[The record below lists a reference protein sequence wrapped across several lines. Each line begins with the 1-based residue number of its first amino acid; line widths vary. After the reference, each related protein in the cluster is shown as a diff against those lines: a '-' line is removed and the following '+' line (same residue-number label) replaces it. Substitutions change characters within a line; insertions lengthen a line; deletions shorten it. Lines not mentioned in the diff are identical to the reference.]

1 MEVPKDQIATL
12 LEHGLYNSA
21 QMLGCFLVSSPA
33 VNAESAPH
41 LKTESL
47 VLLGDSFFREREY
60 RRAIHTYKQALQ
72 CYKMIPKQNMT
83 SSRSSLSSNRSS
95 SPNSCNG
102 SVINENEVKFKIA
115 SCHSFLNENKAAL
128 VEMEGIPS
136 KARNL
141 PMNLLLGRLYR
152 ISRHSRAAVAIYKEC
167 LSFNLFVATA
177 LYIDLQP
184 SGIMSTIILMS
195 ELIAFALFKHTFVI
209 HCPYVLEAI
218 TALAELGSTAK
229 DIISLIPQTLNRSGR
244 APFDHTDSSRWLQRY
259 VEAQCCMASNDYKGG
274 LELFADLLQR
284 FPNNIHIILEMAKVE
299 AIIGKNEEAIMN
311 FEKARSIDPY
321 IVTYMDE
328 YAMLLKLKSDYPK
341 LNKLVHDLLNIDP
354 ARPEV
359 FVALSVLWERKDEK
373 KALQY
378 AEQSV
383 RIDER
388 HIPGY
393 IMKGNLL
400 LTMKRAEAAV
410 PAFRAAQELR
420 PDIRSY
426 QGLVHTY
433 LALSK
438 IKEALYAS
446 REAMKAMPQSAKA
459 LKLVGDVHASN
470 SSGREKAKKF
480 YESAL
485 RLEPGYL
492 GAALALAELHVIEGR
507 NGDAVSLLE
516 RYLKDWA
523 DDSLHVKLAQVF
535 AATNMLQ
542 EALSH
547 YQAALR
553 LNPQNEAAKRG
564 LERLEKQ
571 MKGVDPDAPEED
583 EDNDVEDADG
593 DQDETELLRVGA
605 LQSGLKFGLTAARVH
620 IRKTKHFT
628 LLHLVV
634 KP

>member
-1 MEVPKDQIATL
+1 
-12 LEHGLYNSA
+12 
-21 QMLGCFLVSSPA
+21 
-33 VNAESAPH
+33 
-41 LKTESL
+41 
-47 VLLGDSFFREREY
+47 
-60 RRAIHTYKQALQ
+60 
-72 CYKMIPKQNMT
+72 
-83 SSRSSLSSNRSS
+83 
-95 SPNSCNG
+95 
-102 SVINENEVKFKIA
+102 
-115 SCHSFLNENKAAL
+115 
-128 VEMEGIPS
+128 MEGIPS

-141 PMNLLLGRLYR
+141 PMNLLLGKLYR

-167 LSFNLFVATA
+167 LR
-177 LYIDLQP
+177 
-184 SGIMSTIILMS
+184 
-195 ELIAFALFKHTFVI
+195 
-209 HCPYVLEAI
+209 HCPYILEAI
-218 TALAELGSTAK
+218 TALSELGSSVK
-229 DIISLIPQTLNRSGR
+229 DIISLFPQNLNRSGR
-244 APFDHTDSSRWLQRY
+244 APFDHIDSSRWLQRY

-274 LELFADLLQR
+274 LEIFADLLQ
-284 FPNNIHIILEMAKVE
+284 P
-299 AIIGKNEEAIMN
+299 IIGKNEEAIMN

-328 YAMLLKLKSDYPK
+328 YAMLLKLRSDYSK

-373 KALQY
+373 KALSY
-378 AEQSV
+378 AEQSI

-400 LTMKRAEAAV
+400 LTTKRAEAAV
-410 PAFRAAQELR
+410 SAFRGAQELR

-470 SSGREKAKKF
+470 TGGREKAKKF

-593 DQDETELLRVGA
+593 DQDDAELL
-605 LQSGLKFGLTAARVH
+605 
-620 IRKTKHFT
+620 
-628 LLHLVV
+628 
-634 KP
+634 

>member
-33 VNAESAPH
+33 ANAESAPH

-47 VLLGDSFFREREY
+47 VILGDSFFREREY

-72 CYKMIPKQNMT
+72 YYKMIPKQNMT
-83 SSRSSLSSNRSS
+83 SSRSLLSSNRSS

-102 SVINENEVKFKIA
+102 SVINENEVKFRIA
-115 SCHSFLNENKAAL
+115 SSHCFLNENKAAL

-141 PMNLLLGRLYR
+141 AMNLLLGKLYR
-152 ISRHSRAAVAIYKEC
+152 VSKHSRAAVSIYKEC
-167 LSFNLFVATA
+167 
-177 LYIDLQP
+177 IR
-184 SGIMSTIILMS
+184 
-195 ELIAFALFKHTFVI
+195 
-209 HCPYVLEAI
+209 HCPYILEAI

-229 DIISLIPQTLNRSGR
+229 DIISLFPQTPNRSGR

-274 LELFADLLQR
+274 LDLFADLLQR
-284 FPNNIHIILEMAKVE
+284 FPNNTHLLLEMAKVE

-341 LNKLVHDLLNIDP
+341 LNKLVHDLLNVDP

-359 FVALSVLWERKDEK
+359 FVALSVLWERKDDK
-373 KALQY
+373 KSLQY
-378 AEQSV
+378 AEQ
-383 RIDER
+383 
-388 HIPGY
+388 
-393 IMKGNLL
+393 GNLL

-410 PAFRAAQELR
+410 SAFRAAQELR

-438 IKEALYAS
+438 IKEALHAS
-446 REAMKAMPQSAKA
+446 REAMKAMPQLAKA
-459 LKLVGDVHASN
+459 LKLVGDAHAST
-470 SSGREKAKKF
+470 SGGREKAKKF

-492 GAALALAELHVIEGR
+492 GAALALAELHVIDGR
-507 NGDAVSLLE
+507 NGDAISLLE

-535 AATNMLQ
+535 AATNRLQ

-553 LNPQNEAAKRG
+553 LNTQNEAAKRG

-571 MKGVDPDAPEED
+571 MKGMDPDAPEED

-593 DQDETELLRVGA
+593 DQDETELL
-605 LQSGLKFGLTAARVH
+605 
-620 IRKTKHFT
+620 
-628 LLHLVV
+628 
-634 KP
+634 

>member
-1 MEVPKDQIATL
+1 MEVPKDQITL
-12 LEHGLYNSA
+12 LLDHGLYNSA
-21 QMLGCFLVSSPA
+21 QILGSFLVSSPA
-33 VNAESAPH
+33 SNAESSLY

-47 VLLGDSFFREREY
+47 VLLGDSFFREREH
-60 RRAIHTYKQALQ
+60 RRAINTYKQALQ
-72 CYKMIPKQNMT
+72 CYKMIPKQNLT

-95 SPNSCNG
+95 SPNSCNVP
-102 SVINENEVKFKIA
+102 VINENEVKFKIA
-115 SCHSFLNENKAAL
+115 SCHCSLNENKAAL

-136 KARNL
+136 KTRNL
-141 PMNLLLGRLYR
+141 PMNMLLGKLYR

-167 LSFNLFVATA
+167 LSV
-177 LYIDLQP
+177 
-184 SGIMSTIILMS
+184 LMP
-195 ELIAFALFKHTFVI
+195 ELIALAYDYIHIFVFVHQETHLVFVFFDVLLNFVKAVEVQQCRHFDRG
-209 HCPYVLEAI
+209 HCPYALEAVV
-218 TALAELGSTAK
+218 ALAELGSTAK
-229 DIISLIPQTLNRSGR
+229 DIISLFPQNPNRSGR
-244 APFDHTDSSRWLQRY
+244 GPFDHIDSSRWLQRY
-259 VEAQCCMASNDYKGG
+259 VEAQCNIASNDYKGG
-274 LELFADLLQR
+274 VEHFTDLLQR
-284 FPNNIHIILEMAKVE
+284 FPNNVHLLLEIAKVE

-321 IVTYMDE
+321 IITYMDE
-328 YAMLLKLKSDYPK
+328 YAMLLKLKSDYSK

-373 KALQY
+373 RALSY
-378 AEQSV
+378 AEQSIQ
-383 RIDER
+383 IDER
-388 HIPGY
+388 HITGY

-410 PAFRAAQELR
+410 SAFRGAQELR
-420 PDIRSY
+420 PDIRAY
-426 QGLVHTY
+426 QGLVQTY

-446 REAMKAMPQSAKA
+446 REAMRAMPQSAKA

-507 NGDAVSLLE
+507 NVDAVNLLE
-516 RYLKDWA
+516 RYLKEWA

-542 EALSH
+542 EALTH

-553 LNPQNEAAKRG
+553 LVPWVALALLRILDHIKGQPSV
-564 LERLEKQ
+564 
-571 MKGVDPDAPEED
+571 GVDPDAPEED
-583 EDNDVEDADG
+583 EDNDVEDVDG
-593 DQDETELLRVGA
+593 DQDETELL
-605 LQSGLKFGLTAARVH
+605 
-620 IRKTKHFT
+620 
-628 LLHLVV
+628 
-634 KP
+634 

>member
-12 LEHGLYNSA
+12 MEHGLYNSA

-33 VNAESAPH
+33 ANAEINPH
-41 LKTESL
+41 LKAESL
-47 VLLGDSFFREREY
+47 VLLGDSLYREREF
-60 RRAIHTYKQALQ
+60 RRAIHMYKQALQ
-72 CYKMIPKQNMT
+72 LCKMISKTNAPST
-83 SSRSSLSSNRSS
+83 RSSLSSTRSS
-95 SPNSCNG
+95 SPNLFNISG
-102 SVINENEVKFKIA
+102 INENEVKFKIA
-115 SCHSFLNENKAAL
+115 SSYFALGENGTAL
-128 VEMEGIPS
+128 SEMDNIPS
-136 KARNL
+136 KSRNL
-141 PMNLLLGRLYR
+141 PMNLLMGKLYR
-152 ISRHSRAAVAIYKEC
+152 FSRQNRSAVSCFKEC
-167 LSFNLFVATA
+167 LR
-177 LYIDLQP
+177 
-184 SGIMSTIILMS
+184 
-195 ELIAFALFKHTFVI
+195 
-209 HCPYVLEAI
+209 HCPYVMEAI
-218 TALAELGSTAK
+218 VALAELGVAAK
-229 DIISLIPQTLNRSGR
+229 DIISLIPQTPNRSGR
-244 APFDHTDSSRWLQRY
+244 APFDHFDSSRWLHRY
-259 VEAQCCMASNDYKGG
+259 VEAQCCVALNDYRGG
-274 LELFADLLQR
+274 LELFTDLVQR
-284 FPNNIHIILEMAKVE
+284 FPNNLHLLLEVAKVE
-299 AIIGKNEEAIMN
+299 AIIGKNDEAILN

-321 IVTYMDE
+321 VVTYMDE
-328 YAMLLKLKSDYPK
+328 YAMLLKTKSDFSK
-341 LNKLVHDLLNIDP
+341 LNKLVHDLLIADST
-354 ARPEV
+354 RPEV
-359 FVALSVLWERKDEK
+359 FVALSVLWERKDERGSLSYVEK
-373 KALQY
+373 
-378 AEQSV
+378 SI

-400 LTMKRAEAAV
+400 LSMKRAEAAV
-410 PAFRAAQELR
+410 VAFRAAQELR

-426 QGLVHTY
+426 QGLVHSY

-470 SSGREKAKKF
+470 PGGREKAKKF

-492 GAALALAELHVIEGR
+492 GAALALAELHVNEGR

-542 EALSH
+542 ESLSH

-553 LNPQNEAAKRG
+553 INQQNEAAKKG

-583 EDNDVEDADG
+583 DEENEVDDADG
-593 DQDETELLRVGA
+593 DQEETELL
-605 LQSGLKFGLTAARVH
+605 
-620 IRKTKHFT
+620 
-628 LLHLVV
+628 
-634 KP
+634 

>member
-12 LEHGLYNSA
+12 LDHGLYNSA
-21 QMLGCFLVSSPA
+21 QMLGSFLVSSPA
-33 VNAESAPH
+33 ANAESAPH

-47 VLLGDSFFREREY
+47 VLLGDSFFHEREY

-72 CYKMIPKQNMT
+72 YYKMIPKQNMG

-95 SPNSCNG
+95 SPNSCNV

-115 SCHSFLNENKAAL
+115 SCHCFLNENKAAL

-141 PMNLLLGRLYR
+141 PMNLLLGKLYR
-152 ISRHSRAAVAIYKEC
+152 ISRHSRAAVSIYKEC
-167 LSFNLFVATA
+167 LR
-177 LYIDLQP
+177 
-184 SGIMSTIILMS
+184 
-195 ELIAFALFKHTFVI
+195 

-218 TALAELGSTAK
+218 TALSELGSTAK
-229 DIISLIPQTLNRSGR
+229 DIISLFPQTPNRSGR
-244 APFDHTDSSRWLQRY
+244 APFDHTDSCRWLQRY

-284 FPNNIHIILEMAKVE
+284 FPNNIHLILEIAKVE

-321 IVTYMDE
+321 IITYMDE
-328 YAMLLKLKSDYPK
+328 YAMLLKLKSDYSK
-341 LNKLVHDLLNIDP
+341 LSKLVHDLLNIDP

-359 FVALSVLWERKDEK
+359 FVALSVLWEKKDEI

-378 AEQSV
+378 AEQSI

-388 HIPGY
+388 HISGY

-400 LTMKRAEAAV
+400 LTMKRADAAV
-410 PAFRAAQELR
+410 SAFRAAQELR

-426 QGLVHTY
+426 QVLVHTY

-438 IKEALYAS
+438 MKEALYAS

-470 SSGREKAKKF
+470 SGGREKAKKF

-535 AATNMLQ
+535 AATNMLL

-571 MKGVDPDAPEED
+571 MKGMDPDAPPEED

-593 DQDETELLRVGA
+593 DQDETELL
-605 LQSGLKFGLTAARVH
+605 
-620 IRKTKHFT
+620 
-628 LLHLVV
+628 
-634 KP
+634 

>member
-1 MEVPKDQIATL
+1 MDVPKDQIATL
-12 LEHGLYNSA
+12 LENGLYDSA

-33 VNAESAPH
+33 VNAETSLH
-41 LKTESL
+41 LKAESL
-47 VLLGDSFFREREY
+47 ALIGDSLFREREY
-60 RRAIHTYKQALQ
+60 RRAIHNYKQALQ
-72 CYKMIPKQNMT
+72 YYKMIPKQNT
-83 SSRSSLSSNRSS
+83 PSSRSPLSSNRSS
-95 SPNSCNG
+95 SPNSYN
-102 SVINENEVKFKIA
+102 VTAINENEVKFKIA
-115 SCHSFLNENKAAL
+115 SCHYTLNENKAAL

-141 PMNLLLGRLYR
+141 PMNLLLAKLYR
-152 ISRHSRAAVAIYKEC
+152 NSRHNRAAVAIYKEC
-167 LSFNLFVATA
+167 LR
-177 LYIDLQP
+177 
-184 SGIMSTIILMS
+184 
-195 ELIAFALFKHTFVI
+195 
-209 HCPYVLEAI
+209 HCPFIFEAI

-229 DIISLIPQTLNRSGR
+229 DIISLFPQTPNRSGR
-244 APFDHTDSSRWLQRY
+244 AQYDHFEPCRWLQRY

-284 FPNNIHIILEMAKVE
+284 FPNNIHLLLEIAKVE
-299 AIIGKNEEAIMN
+299 AIVGKNEEAIMN

-321 IVTYMDE
+321 IMTYMDE
-328 YAMLLKLKSDYPK
+328 YAMLLKLKSDYSK

-359 FVALSVLWERKDEK
+359 FVVLSVLWERKDERR
-373 KALQY
+373 ALSY
-378 AEQSV
+378 AEQSI

-410 PAFRAAQELR
+410 VAFRGAQELR

-438 IKEALYAS
+438 IKEALYAA

-470 SSGREKAKKF
+470 SGGREKAKKF

-492 GAALALAELHVIEGR
+492 GAALALAELHVTEGR

-553 LNPQNEAAKRG
+553 LNAQNEAAKRG

-583 EDNDVEDADG
+583 DDNDVEDADG
-593 DQDETELLRVGA
+593 DQEETELL
-605 LQSGLKFGLTAARVH
+605 
-620 IRKTKHFT
+620 
-628 LLHLVV
+628 
-634 KP
+634 

>member
-12 LEHGLYNSA
+12 MEHGLYNSA

-33 VNAESAPH
+33 ANAEINPH
-41 LKTESL
+41 LKAESL
-47 VLLGDSFFREREY
+47 VLLGDSLYREREF
-60 RRAIHTYKQALQ
+60 RRAIHMYKQALQ
-72 CYKMIPKQNMT
+72 LCKMISKTNAPST
-83 SSRSSLSSNRSS
+83 RSSLSSTRSS
-95 SPNSCNG
+95 SPNLFNISG
-102 SVINENEVKFKIA
+102 INENEVKFKIA
-115 SCHSFLNENKAAL
+115 SSYFALGENGTAL
-128 VEMEGIPS
+128 SEMDNIPS
-136 KARNL
+136 KSRNL
-141 PMNLLLGRLYR
+141 PMNLLMGKLYR
-152 ISRHSRAAVAIYKEC
+152 FSRQNRSAISCFKEC
-167 LSFNLFVATA
+167 LR
-177 LYIDLQP
+177 
-184 SGIMSTIILMS
+184 
-195 ELIAFALFKHTFVI
+195 
-209 HCPYVLEAI
+209 HCPYVMEAI
-218 TALAELGSTAK
+218 VALAELGVAAK
-229 DIISLIPQTLNRSGR
+229 DIISLIPQTPNRSGR
-244 APFDHTDSSRWLQRY
+244 APFDHFDSSRWLHRY
-259 VEAQCCMASNDYKGG
+259 VEAQCCVALNDYRGG
-274 LELFADLLQR
+274 LELFTDLVQR
-284 FPNNIHIILEMAKVE
+284 FPNNLHLLLEVAKVE
-299 AIIGKNEEAIMN
+299 AIIGKNDEAILN

-321 IVTYMDE
+321 VVTYMDE
-328 YAMLLKLKSDYPK
+328 YAMLLKTKSDFSK
-341 LNKLVHDLLNIDP
+341 LNKLVHDLLIADST
-354 ARPEV
+354 RPEV
-359 FVALSVLWERKDEK
+359 FVALSVLWERKDERGSLSYVEK
-373 KALQY
+373 
-378 AEQSV
+378 SI

-400 LTMKRAEAAV
+400 LSMKRAEAAV
-410 PAFRAAQELR
+410 VAFRAAQELR

-426 QGLVHTY
+426 QGLVHSY

-470 SSGREKAKKF
+470 PGGREKAKKF

-492 GAALALAELHVIEGR
+492 GAALALAELHVNEGR

-542 EALSH
+542 ESLSH

-553 LNPQNEAAKRG
+553 INQQNEAAKKG

-583 EDNDVEDADG
+583 DEENEVDDADG
-593 DQDETELLRVGA
+593 DQEETELL
-605 LQSGLKFGLTAARVH
+605 
-620 IRKTKHFT
+620 
-628 LLHLVV
+628 
-634 KP
+634 